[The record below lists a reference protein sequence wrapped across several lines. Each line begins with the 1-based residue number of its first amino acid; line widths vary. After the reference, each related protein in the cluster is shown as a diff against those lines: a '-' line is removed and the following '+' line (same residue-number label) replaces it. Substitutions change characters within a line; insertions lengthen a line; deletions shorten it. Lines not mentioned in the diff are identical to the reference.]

1 MKVGIVV
8 FGNDSKLKKG
18 METAALFSTVL
29 SERGY
34 FPTVINTSLDT
45 DKKLTL
51 FDYLI
56 FVGETKSYFSTAF
69 NSSLKKYLNNAGNI
83 SGKRAATVL
92 TGGMLMK
99 NRAMR
104 SLMEII
110 EGEGV
115 ILKTSCI
122 AHSKAD
128 ALSFIKTI
136 NVERNY

>member
-1 MKVGIVV
+1 MRVGIVI
-8 FGNDSKLKKG
+8 FGNDREAKK
-18 METAALFSTVL
+18 ESEIASLFCQALT
-29 SERGY
+29 ERGY
-34 FPTVINTSLDT
+34 TSSIINTSLDR

-56 FVGETKSYFSTAF
+56 FVGETKSFFSTKF
-69 NSSLKKYLNNAGNI
+69 NPTLVDFLSGCGNI

-92 TGGMLMK
+92 VRPCFMK
-99 NRAMR
+99 NRAMKA
-104 SLMEII
+104 LMEII

-115 ILKTSCI
+115 ILKTSCTV
-122 AHSKAD
+122 SKKGD